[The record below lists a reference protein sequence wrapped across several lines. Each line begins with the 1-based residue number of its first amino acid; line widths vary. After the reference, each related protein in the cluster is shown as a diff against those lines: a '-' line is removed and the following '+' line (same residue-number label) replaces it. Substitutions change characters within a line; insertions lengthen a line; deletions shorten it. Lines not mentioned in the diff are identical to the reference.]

1 MVDAQDIKAMA
12 AEAERENALF
22 ADKGALDGLAP
33 LNGRQAPVGRRA
45 EAGELVRALAV
56 CKGGYIAPFV
66 FVYGRTGS
74 GKSTVVKFVCD
85 NLLLEYRM
93 VNLRRGRTVF
103 ECAGLILRALGRSP
117 DDGGEQRWP
126 AADRMAS
133 AVEAI
138 SGESK
143 WPFVLVLDEFD
154 VLLHDRRGQPSD
166 FVYKLLSALQR
177 LREKGIPACIVAITN
192 DAGAA
197 ESLDDRVR
205 SRIGAAPEVFFGAYS
220 KEDILAILK
229 DRSAAAFSAPVSGD
243 VFEHIAEK
251 SSAEHGDARRAID
264 LLRMAAEEAAG
275 TAGGKSIEK
284 SHVDAAAERLQKD
297 RVVQAMT
304 RAPHH
309 LRIVL
314 GGLVRASYLAPEEL
328 GYSTPSLYNQYVMIA
343 GYSKVRPLTY
353 RQVAEML
360 FELENVGVAR
370 SQVLPRGRLYR
381 LTAPVQVVG
390 AACMADFWV
399 RVQEQ
404 KVEYDRREEEL
415 RRKATDQSLHE
426 CVRNGARLELARSK
440 ERWKDFVGL

>member
-1 MVDAQDIKAMA
+1 VVDAQDIKAMA
-12 AEAERENALF
+12 AGAERENALF

-33 LNGRQAPVGRRA
+33 MNGRQAPVGRRE
-45 EAGELVRALAV
+45 EASELVRALAV
-56 CKGGYIAPFV
+56 SKGGYIAPFV
-66 FVYGRTGS
+66 FVYGRAGS

-85 NLLLEYRM
+85 NLLLDYRM

-117 DDGGEQRWP
+117 DDYVQGWP
-126 AADRMAS
+126 AADRIAS

-138 SGESK
+138 SGESR
-143 WPFVLVLDEFD
+143 WPFALVLDEFD
-154 VLLHDRRGQPSD
+154 ALLHDSRGQPSD
-166 FVYKLLSALQR
+166 FVYKLVNALQR

-220 KEDILAILK
+220 KEDLVAILK
-229 DRSAAAFSAPVSGD
+229 DRAAAAFSVPIISDGVID
-243 VFEHIAEK
+243 HIAEK

-264 LLRMAAEEAAG
+264 LLWMAAESAG
-275 TAGGKSIEK
+275 AAGGKGVEK

-297 RVVQAMT
+297 RVAQAMA

-309 LRIVL
+309 MRMVL
-314 GGLVRASYLAPEEL
+314 GGLIRASYLAPEEL
-328 GYSTPSLYNQYVMIA
+328 GYSIPSLYDQYILIA
-343 GYSKVRPLTY
+343 GYSKVKPLTY
-353 RQVAEML
+353 RRVAEML
-360 FELENVGVAR
+360 FELENIGVAK

-390 AACMADFWV
+390 AACMAGFWV

-404 KVEYDRREEEL
+404 RAEYDRREEEL
-415 RRKATDQSLHE
+415 RQRVTDASLHE
-426 CVRNGARLELARSK
+426 YVRNGARLELARSK
-440 ERWKDFVGL
+440 ERWRDFVGL